1 MSGTAIS
8 DNLIES
14 CAQLF
19 STNYGNGVKV
29 QTPSRDS
36 QNPVSHI
43 CFAFLLLLNCF
54 LGQSVKMTGSKLRS
68 QCVSIPEKA
77 VLVTCFQHKRLIGHA
92 FASVWE
98 FDEGMSMCIHAV

>member
-1 MSGTAIS
+1 MV
-8 DNLIES
+8 
-14 CAQLF
+14 
-19 STNYGNGVKV
+19 NGVKV

-43 CFAFLLLLNCF
+43 CFAFLLLLNFF